1 MTPSER
7 MAAAMSR
14 QIPDRVPVMC
24 QMSIG
29 HMLVQ
34 TGFQPSEFWHS
45 AGTFAAGLLRLR
57 SLYGFDGVLVSLH
70 GHRAGWEKDVLG
82 VGRDGAGEHI
92 RWKDGRHTFYPV
104 DDLPVP
110 GPEPEPR
117 PAFSTFDPDGLPE
130 RVTHIPVS
138 QGLRFPLDPDRLF
151 EVFDLV
157 APAVRGRYS
166 FHGEVTSPLDYYL
179 DLFGFEQA
187 LAGLVDDGS
196 RAEAVLARL
205 TDGIIPLA
213 QGMVERGVEA
223 VKISSRRIHPE
234 HGLFDRAPN
243 PGRKRQN
250 PGRSRGRSRKRRM
263 SLFSGASDP
272 PEIPPT
278 VPARRRGGRGGRPRQ
293 EAW

>member
-7 MAAAMSR
+7 MAAATSR

-29 HMLVQ
+29 HRLVQ
-34 TGFQPSEFWHS
+34 TGFRRSEFRHP

-57 SLYGFDGVLVSLH
+57 SLCWFDGVLVSLR
-70 GHRAGWEKDVLG
+70 GRRAGWEKDVLG
-82 VGRDGAGEHI
+82 VGRDGAREHI
-92 RWKDGRHTFYPV
+92 RWKDGRRTSSPV

-117 PAFSTFDPDGLPE
+117 PAFSTFDPGGLSE

-138 QGLRFPLDPDRLF
+138 QGPRFPLDPDRLF

-157 APAVRGRYS
+157 GPAVRGHYS
-166 FHGEVTSPLDYYL
+166 FWSEVTSPLDYSL
-179 DLFGFEQA
+179 DLFGFEQG

-205 TDGIIPLA
+205 TGGIPPA

-234 HGLFDRAPN
+234 PGLFDRAPN
-243 PGRKRQN
+243 PGRKRQD

-263 SLFSGASDP
+263 RLFGGASDP
-272 PEIPPT
+272 PEIPGT
-278 VPARRRGGRGGRPRQ
+278 VPARRWGGRGRRPRQ